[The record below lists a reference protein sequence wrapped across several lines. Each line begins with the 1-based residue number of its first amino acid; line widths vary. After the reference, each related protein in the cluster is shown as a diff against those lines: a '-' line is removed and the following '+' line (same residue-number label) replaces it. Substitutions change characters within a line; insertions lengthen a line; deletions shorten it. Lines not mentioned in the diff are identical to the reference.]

1 MKQMEME
8 LPLLNFR
15 VCDFWVLWQ
24 VKHPFRNILQRRN
37 RPQLIMA
44 LLIPFFQQFTGIN
57 AIMFYAP
64 VLFKTIGF
72 GSNASLYSSVIT
84 GAVNLVATFVSLI
97 YADKVGR
104 RVLFLEGGIQMLVSQ
119 VRGH

>member
-1 MKQMEME
+1 
-8 LPLLNFR
+8 
-15 VCDFWVLWQ
+15 
-24 VKHPFRNILQRRN
+24 
-37 RPQLIMA
+37 MA

-64 VLFKTIGF
+64 VLFNTIGF
-72 GSNASLYSSVIT
+72 GKNASLYSSVIT

-104 RVLFLEGGIQMLVSQ
+104 RVLFLEGGVQMLVSQ
-119 VRGH
+119 VCGR